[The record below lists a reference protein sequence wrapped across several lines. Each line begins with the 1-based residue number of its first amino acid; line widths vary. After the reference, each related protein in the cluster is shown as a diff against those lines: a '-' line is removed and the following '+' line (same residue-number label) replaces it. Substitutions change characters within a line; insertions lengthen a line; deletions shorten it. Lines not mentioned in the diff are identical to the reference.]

1 MRRNAMEILFINK
14 SREKGWNNY
23 RRYLNIIVLKSVET
37 LNIDTQLALS
47 LILIDD
53 DAMHRMNKEYRGVD
67 GSTDVISFAA
77 EEGEADFVASDI
89 RELGDVFINV
99 DAIRSQAAD
108 YGHSLKREFC
118 FLFTHGLLH
127 LLGYDHMHDAD
138 EKEMNSL
145 QESILN
151 EIAKR

>member
-1 MRRNAMEILFINK
+1 MEILFINK
-14 SREKGWNNY
+14 SREKSWQNY
-23 RRYLNIIVLKSVET
+23 RRYLNTIVLKTVET
-37 LNIDTQLALS
+37 LHIDAQLALS

-53 DAMHRMNKEYRGVD
+53 DAMHRMNMEYRGVD
-67 GSTDVISFAA
+67 RSTDVISFAM
-77 EEGEADFVASDI
+77 EEGEADLIASDI
-89 RELGDVFINV
+89 REIGDVFINV
-99 DAIRSQAAD
+99 DAIRNQAAD

-127 LLGYDHMHDAD
+127 LLGYDHMHAED

>member
-1 MRRNAMEILFINK
+1 MEILFINK
-14 SREKGWNNY
+14 SREKSWQNY
-23 RRYLNIIVLKSVET
+23 RRYLNTIVLKTVET
-37 LNIDTQLALS
+37 LNIDAQLALS

-53 DAMHRMNKEYRGVD
+53 DAMHRMNMEYRGVD
-67 GSTDVISFAA
+67 RSTDVISFAM
-77 EEGEADFVASDI
+77 EEGEADLIASDI
-89 RELGDVFINV
+89 REIGDVFINV
-99 DAIRSQAAD
+99 DAIRNQAAD

-127 LLGYDHMHDAD
+127 LLGYDHMHAED

>member
-1 MRRNAMEILFINK
+1 MEILFINK
-14 SREKGWNNY
+14 SREKSWQNY
-23 RRYLNIIVLKSVET
+23 RRYLNTIVLKTVET
-37 LNIDTQLALS
+37 LHIDAQLALS

-53 DAMHRMNKEYRGVD
+53 DAMHRMNMEYRGVD
-67 GSTDVISFAA
+67 RSTDVISFAM
-77 EEGEADFVASDI
+77 EEGEADLIASDI
-89 RELGDVFINV
+89 REIGDVFINV
-99 DAIRSQAAD
+99 DAIRNQAAD

-127 LLGYDHMHDAD
+127 LLGYDHMHAAD

>member
-1 MRRNAMEILFINK
+1 MEILFINK
-14 SREKGWNNY
+14 SREKSWQNY
-23 RRYLNIIVLKSVET
+23 RRYLNTIVLKAVET
-37 LNIDTQLALS
+37 LNIDAQLALS

-53 DAMHRMNKEYRGVD
+53 DAMHRMNMEYRGVD
-67 GSTDVISFAA
+67 RSTDVISFAM
-77 EEGEADFVASDI
+77 EEGEADLIASDI
-89 RELGDVFINV
+89 REIGDVFINV
-99 DAIRSQAAD
+99 DAIRNQAAD

-127 LLGYDHMHDAD
+127 LLGYDHMHAED

>member
-1 MRRNAMEILFINK
+1 MEILFINK
-14 SREKGWNNY
+14 SREKSWQNY
-23 RRYLNIIVLKSVET
+23 RRYLNTIVLKTVET
-37 LNIDTQLALS
+37 LNIDAQLALS

-53 DAMHRMNKEYRGVD
+53 DAMHRMNMEYRGVD
-67 GSTDVISFAA
+67 RSTDVISFAM
-77 EEGEADFVASDI
+77 EEGEADLIASDI
-89 RELGDVFINV
+89 REIGDVFINV
-99 DAIRSQAAD
+99 DAIRNQAAD

>member
-1 MRRNAMEILFINK
+1 MEILFINK
-14 SREKGWNNY
+14 SREKSWQNY
-23 RRYLNIIVLKSVET
+23 RRYLNTIVLKAVET
-37 LNIDTQLALS
+37 LNIDAQLALS

-53 DAMHRMNKEYRGVD
+53 DAMHRLNMEYRGVD
-67 GSTDVISFAA
+67 RSTDVISFAM
-77 EEGEADFVASDI
+77 EEGEADLIASDI
-89 RELGDVFINV
+89 REIGDVFINV
-99 DAIRSQAAD
+99 DAIRNQAAD

-127 LLGYDHMHDAD
+127 LLGYDHMHAAD

>member
-1 MRRNAMEILFINK
+1 MEILFINK
-14 SREKGWNNY
+14 SREKSWQNY
-23 RRYLNIIVLKSVET
+23 RRYLNTIVLKTVET
-37 LNIDTQLALS
+37 LNIDAQLALS

-53 DAMHRMNKEYRGVD
+53 DAMLRMNKEYRGVD
-67 GSTDVISFAA
+67 RSTDVISFAA

-89 RELGDVFINV
+89 RELGDVFINI
-99 DAIRSQAAD
+99 DAIRNQAED

-127 LLGYDHMHDAD
+127 LLGYDHMNGEE

>member
-1 MRRNAMEILFINK
+1 MEILFINK
-14 SREKGWNNY
+14 SREKSWQNY
-23 RRYLNIIVLKSVET
+23 RRYLNTIVLKTVET
-37 LNIDTQLALS
+37 LHIDAQLALS

-53 DAMHRMNKEYRGVD
+53 DAMHRMNMEYRGVD
-67 GSTDVISFAA
+67 RSTDVISFAM
-77 EEGEADFVASDI
+77 EEGEADLIASDI
-89 RELGDVFINV
+89 REIGDVFINV
-99 DAIRSQAAD
+99 DAIRNQAAD

>member
-1 MRRNAMEILFINK
+1 MEILFINK
-14 SREKGWNNY
+14 SREKSWQNY
-23 RRYLNIIVLKSVET
+23 RRYLNTIVLKAVET
-37 LNIDTQLALS
+37 LNIDAQLALS

-53 DAMHRMNKEYRGVD
+53 DAMHRMNMEYRGVD
-67 GSTDVISFAA
+67 RSTDVISFAM
-77 EEGEADFVASDI
+77 EEGEADLIASDI
-89 RELGDVFINV
+89 REIGDVFINV
-99 DAIRSQAAD
+99 DAIRNQAAD